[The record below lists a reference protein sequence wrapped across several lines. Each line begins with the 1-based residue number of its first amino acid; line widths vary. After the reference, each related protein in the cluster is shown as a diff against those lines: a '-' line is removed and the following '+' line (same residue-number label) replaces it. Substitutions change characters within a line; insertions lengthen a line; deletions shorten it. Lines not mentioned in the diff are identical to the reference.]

1 MKWNELG
8 AAAWLWGSLAALFL
22 LAVGPLL
29 LTLAAGLIATIL
41 GCDLNEG
48 DVHPCIVLGAD
59 IGYPLYFFGMMFWFG
74 FFTLPVAAVGLLI
87 WLGFALALLIRRW
100 RRATPT

>member
-1 MKWNELG
+1 MNGSTPKSN
-8 AAAWLWGSLAALFL
+8 AWLWWSLAALIL

-29 LTLAAGLIATIL
+29 LTLTAGLIATIF

-48 DVHPCIVLGAD
+48 DVHPCRVLGAD

-74 FFTLPVAAVGLLI
+74 FFALPIAAFSLLI
-87 WLGFALALLIRRW
+87 WLGLALALLIKRW
-100 RRATPT
+100 RRPTPT